1 MIATSFLLGMA
12 LCAAA
17 FLLIRADENRMVD
30 KFGAA
35 MAMFAAWCAF
45 GMLLM
50 AGTYGLG
57 LLIPGTTAAAVL
69 VVRTLNFGD
78 RLSALARYK
87 LPVAIGALL
96 CSIVAWI
103 GVLNMMEELPN
114 G

>member
-1 MIATSFLLGMA
+1 MIAASFFIGMA

-17 FLLIRADENRMVD
+17 FLLIRADASRMVD

-35 MAMFAAWCAF
+35 IALFTSWCAF

-69 VVRTLNFGD
+69 VVRTTKFGNK
-78 RLSALARYK
+78 LTAFARYK
-87 LPVAIGALL
+87 LPAAIGALL
-96 CSIVAWI
+96 CSLVAWI
-103 GVLNMMEELPN
+103 GVLNMMEVLPN

>member
-1 MIATSFLLGMA
+1 MISTAFFLGMFF
-12 LCAAA
+12 CAAA
-17 FLLIRADENRMVD
+17 FLFTRADTARMVD

-35 MAMFAAWCAF
+35 LTMFISWCAF

-57 LLIPGTTAAAVL
+57 LVIPALTASAVL

-78 RLSALARYK
+78 GLSALTRYK
-87 LPVAIGALL
+87 LPAAIGALL
-96 CSIVAWI
+96 SSLVAWVGI
-103 GVLNMMEELPN
+103 LNMMEEIPN

>member
-1 MIATSFLLGMA
+1 MIATSFLTGMA

-17 FLLIRADENRMVD
+17 FLLIQAEENRMVD

-35 MAMFAAWCAF
+35 FAKFANWCAF

-57 LLIPGTTAAAVL
+57 ILIPGSIAAVVL
-69 VVRTLNFGD
+69 VVRTMNFGD

-87 LPVAIGALL
+87 LPAAIGALL